1 MKRILTI
8 CLLMLMA
15 LSVKAQDDDVVV
27 VGYGRMTP
35 EGKEQILY
43 KSNCCPARCTNITV
57 NNKTKKTTAIWDD
70 MEMGYITD
78 KCEVAAPIAKDFET
92 LFPGQITGLPKEF
105 VLLYWMLTEVN
116 DETVLH
122 CYFTMPAD
130 EVQNLWLACEETAI
144 VDMETGVQYRARR
157 TAPECFRKHFSVKA
171 PVGTALDFQIY
182 FPKLPSTTKEVAIYG
197 VPMWKLRGGTRIR
210 INAPLQKAME
220 MYDETPQFK
229 TPNLVKAEN
238 NYNKDKHETWSVY
251 NNVHLIKP
259 LKEGTMALWRTPT
272 ATYLAVAH
280 EQNWMREYY
289 DLHAETMLIDN
300 NGRRYKLKSFNNFP
314 IGKLFWVEG
323 NSGDFNTFLLEF
335 EPISPSITTLTF
347 IEPELEQF
355 DMWGADPEGEVIP
368 NLSVE
373 ELRKNQSLFEPIER
387 VIKQ

>member
-1 MKRILTI
+1 MKQILTI
-8 CLLMLMA
+8 CLLMLIA
-15 LSVKAQDDDVVV
+15 FSVEAQNDEVVV

-197 VPMWKLRGGTRIR
+197 VPMWGLRGSTRIR
-210 INAPLQKAME
+210 IYAPLQKAME

-229 TPNLVKAEN
+229 KPNLVKAEN
-238 NYNKDKHETWSVY
+238 NYNKDKHESWAVY
-251 NNVHLIKP
+251 NDVHLIKP
-259 LKEGTMALWRTPT
+259 VEEGTMALWRTPT

-280 EQNWMREYY
+280 EQNWMREY
-289 DLHAETMLIDN
+289 HGHNAETVLMDN
-300 NGRRYKLKSFNNFP
+300 RGHKYKLKGIQGLP
-314 IGKLFWVEG
+314 AGKIFWVEG
-323 NSGDFNTFLLEF
+323 NSGDFIAFLLEF
-335 EPISPSITTLTF
+335 EPIPPNISTIAY
-347 IEPELEQF
+347 IAPESEKF
-355 DMWGADPEGEVIP
+355 DMVFANWDGELIP

>member
-1 MKRILTI
+1 
-8 CLLMLMA
+8 MA
-15 LSVKAQDDDVVV
+15 LSVEAQDDEVVV
-27 VGYGRMTP
+27 VGYGKMD
-35 EGKEQILY
+35 GSLSVKILA
-43 KSNCCPARCTNITV
+43 KSNCCPARCNIEYNT
-57 NNKTKKTTAIWDD
+57 KTKKSTGIWDD

-78 KCEVAAPIAKDFET
+78 KCEVQAPIAKDFET
-92 LFPGQITGLPKEF
+92 FFPGAMNSIPRDY
-105 VLLYWMLTEVN
+105 VLLYWMLTEEN

-130 EVQNLWLACEETAI
+130 EVVNLWLACEETAI

-171 PVGTALDFQIY
+171 PVGTALDFQIF
-182 FPKLPSTTKEVAIYG
+182 FPKLPATTKEVAIYG
-197 VPMWKLRGGTRIR
+197 VPLWNLRGGKTIKLNTLSQ
-210 INAPLQKAME
+210 IGMGK
-220 MYDETPQFK
+220 YDEAPQFK
-229 TPNLVKAEN
+229 KPNLVKAEN

-251 NNVHLIKP
+251 NDVHLIKP

-300 NGRRYKLKSFNNFP
+300 NGRRYKLKSFNGLP

-323 NSGDFNTFLLEF
+323 NSGDFNAFLLEF
-335 EPISPSITTLTF
+335 EPISPRITTLTF